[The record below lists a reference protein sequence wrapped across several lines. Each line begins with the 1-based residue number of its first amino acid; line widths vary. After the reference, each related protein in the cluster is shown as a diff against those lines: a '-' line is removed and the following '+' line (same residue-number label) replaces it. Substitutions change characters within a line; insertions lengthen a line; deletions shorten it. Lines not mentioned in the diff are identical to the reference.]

1 MKHKKKQ
8 KVCKI
13 IFMFLFIAYI
23 TIYISQ
29 KSGYMDFQNYK
40 KAYLTQEKIE
50 QFESDIKAGKK
61 VDLTQYNDIEKKN
74 YSNTLSNAGYN
85 LSTGIS
91 EIVNKGVIGLFDT
104 VAKLAKE

>member
-8 KVCKI
+8 KAFKI
-13 IFMFLFIAYI
+13 IFIFLFIAYI

-40 KAYLTQEKIE
+40 KSYLTQEKIE
-50 QFESDIKAGKK
+50 QFEKDIKAGKK
-61 VDLTQYNDIEKKN
+61 VDLTQYSDTDKKN
-74 YSNTLSNAGYN
+74 YSNTISNAGYS
-85 LSTGIS
+85 LSSSIS
-91 EIVNKGVIGLFDT
+91 GLVNKGVVGLFET

>member
-8 KVCKI
+8 KTCKVI
-13 IFMFLFIAYI
+13 LIFLFIAYI

-40 KAYLTQEKIE
+40 KAYLTQEKIA
-50 QFESDIKAGKK
+50 QFEKDIKAGKK
-61 VDLTQYNDIEKKN
+61 VDLTKYSDTDKKN
-74 YSNTLSNAGYN
+74 YSNAISNAGYS
-85 LSTGIS
+85 LSKGIS
-91 EIVNKGVIGLFDT
+91 GLVNKGVIGLFDT

>member
-1 MKHKKKQ
+1 M
-8 KVCKI
+8 
-13 IFMFLFIAYI
+13 Y
-23 TIYISQ
+23 
-29 KSGYMDFQNYK
+29 FQNYK

-50 QFESDIKAGKK
+50 QFENDIKAGKK
-61 VDLTQYNDIEKKN
+61 VDLTQYNDTEKKN

-85 LSTGIS
+85 LSKGIS